1 MSYATASDLAALYGQ
16 DEIDQRASML
26 PLGAVDRALADAS
39 AEVDSYLAGRYAV
52 PLASPTA
59 RLIELAAAIARYKL
73 LGDAATE
80 RARNDYLDAR
90 AWLKDVQAG
99 RAQVE
104 GLSTLPSAGQADSV
118 ATASRTRI
126 FNGGLV

>member
-1 MSYATASDLAALYGQ
+1 MSYATATDLAALYGQ

-26 PLGAVDRALADAS
+26 PAGAVDRALADAA

-52 PLASPTA
+52 PLPQPTP
-59 RLIELAAAIARYKL
+59 RIVELSAAMARYKL

-80 RARNDYLDAR
+80 RARHDYLDAR

-104 GLSTLPSAGQADSV
+104 GLSTLPSAGQADCV

-126 FNGGLV
+126 FSGGLL